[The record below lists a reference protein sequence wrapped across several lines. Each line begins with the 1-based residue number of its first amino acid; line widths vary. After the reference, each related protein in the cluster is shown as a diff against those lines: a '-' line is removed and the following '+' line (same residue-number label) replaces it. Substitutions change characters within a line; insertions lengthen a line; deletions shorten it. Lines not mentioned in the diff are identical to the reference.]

1 MREITPKQLQCGV
14 GLCPALFELDDG
26 RIVVIGELPD
36 PLHPLPAEILNRI
49 GDNEMAVVIPPN
61 YLKDLEL

>member
-1 MREITPKQLQCGV
+1 MREITPKQLRCGV

-26 RIVVIGELPD
+26 RIVIIGKLPD
-36 PLHPLPAEILNRI
+36 TQSPLPKEILETI
-49 GDNEMAVVIPPN
+49 GTNEMAVLIPPE

>member
-26 RIVVIGELPD
+26 RIVVIGKIPD
-36 PLHPLPAEILNRI
+36 PQHPLPGEILDRI
-49 GDNEMAVVIPPN
+49 GANEMAVVIPPG
-61 YLKDLEL
+61 YLKDLKL

>member
-49 GDNEMAVVIPPN
+49 GDNEKAVVIPPN